1 MLHVVAKDNRAL
13 YRREIEEFH
22 RLRKVVFVEELGWNI
37 PLTAEGL
44 EVDAYD
50 DDRAVYG
57 FSFDYQNQLT
67 MACRYRPADDRSL
80 LMDVFPHA
88 IAAGMA
94 DPTGPGVWEITRG
107 ICLETGG
114 ARHNRRRRAC
124 QMITPLELTRAAGGT
139 KCIAFTEVR
148 LLPGLIGLGWRVT
161 LLGDP
166 IDYGTGTG
174 IAFEVDASDVAIA
187 KIRRDFDLPDQ
198 GHIKLMPD
206 ASDQRSVHARAAELA
221 LASSL
226 TASLQPQPDDLREIS
241 QRVMRT
247 LANAKLTKRAYDFV
261 QRNQLEAQAAAI
273 PGAA

>member
-1 MLHVVAKDNRAL
+1 MLHVVARDNRAL
-13 YRREIEEFH
+13 YQREIAEFH
-22 RLRKVVFVEELGWNI
+22 RLRKAVFVDELGWQI
-37 PLTAEGL
+37 PVTDDGL
-44 EVDAYD
+44 EIDQYD
-50 DDRAVYG
+50 DERAVYG
-57 FSFDYQNQLT
+57 FSFDHNNDLT

-88 IAAGMA
+88 IAPGTP
-94 DPTGPGVWEITRG
+94 DPTGAGVWEITRG

-148 LLPGLIGLGWRVT
+148 LLPGLIGLGWRVK

-166 IDYGTGTG
+166 IDYGAGIG

-187 KIRRDFDLPDQ
+187 KIRRDFDLPEQ

-206 ASDQRSVHARAAELA
+206 ASDPRSVHERAADIA
-221 LASSL
+221 LASAS
-226 TASLQPQPDDLREIS
+226 TASLQPQPGDTREIS
-241 QRVMRT
+241 QRAMRT
-247 LANAKLTKRAYDFV
+247 LANAKLTKRAFAFV
-261 QRNQLEAQAAAI
+261 QRNQLELAAAS
-273 PGAA
+273 GAA

>member
-13 YRREIEEFH
+13 YSREIADFH
-22 RLRKVVFVEELGWNI
+22 RLRKAVFVDELGWQI
-37 PLTAEGL
+37 PVTADGL
-44 EVDAYD
+44 EIDAYD

-57 FSFDYQNQLT
+57 FSFDHNNELT
-67 MACRYRPADDRSL
+67 MGCRYRPADDRSL

-88 IAAGMA
+88 VAPGTP
-94 DPTGPGVWEITRG
+94 DPTAAGVWEITRG

-148 LLPGLIGLGWRVT
+148 LLPGLIGLGWRVK

-187 KIRRDFDLPDQ
+187 KIRRDFDLPEQ
-198 GHIKLMPD
+198 SYIKLMPD
-206 ASDQRSVHARAAELA
+206 ASDQRSVHERATDLA
-221 LASSL
+221 LSSAL
-226 TASLQPQPDDLREIS
+226 TASLQPQPADVREIS
-241 QRVMRT
+241 QRAMRT
-247 LANAKLTKRAYDFV
+247 LVNAKLTKRAFAFV
-261 QRNQLEAQAAAI
+261 QRNQMDGAAATD
-273 PGAA
+273 AA